1 MPVVRE
7 LGGSSADGD
16 VAALQDLLES
26 VPDYALRI
34 TGYPPGPS
42 DGLSALLSVP
52 DGFDPAG
59 KVGLGLWEGER
70 LVAFADV
77 LLGYPSPSVAY
88 IGLLVVRGGEQGRG
102 LGRAMHDTVVERVRA
117 APGRSRVERSRPE
130 RPERSGVGRLRVE
143 RLRLGIVATNA
154 SVAEPFWRA
163 LGYEPTGEEKP
174 YRYDHLVSTVA
185 LWERPLSERPL

>member
-1 MPVVRE
+1 MSVVRE

-77 LLGYPSPSVAY
+77 LLGYPSPAVAY

-102 LGRAMHDTVVERVRA
+102 LGRAMHDAVVGRVRA
-117 APGRSRVERSRPE
+117 ASGRS
-130 RPERSGVGRLRVE
+130 GVE
-143 RLRLGIVATNA
+143 RLRLGIVASNA